1 MLSVGLVGFVCLF
14 VTLFVLFGFG
24 FGLGVRRE
32 GERELLVGAG
42 MVLRHLQD
50 SGIALFLIQKEKGE
64 SLNNQI
70 TVLDRSSVLFCRYT

>member
-1 MLSVGLVGFVCLF
+1 M
-14 VTLFVLFGFG
+14 
-24 FGLGVRRE
+24 RRE

>member
-1 MLSVGLVGFVCLF
+1 M
-14 VTLFVLFGFG
+14 
-24 FGLGVRRE
+24 RRE

-64 SLNNQI
+64 SLKIKLLFWTARQFYSVV
-70 TVLDRSSVLFCRYT
+70 TLKVTKKDLKEMVLFFWL